1 MCWRLR
7 YLWAFL
13 LAAAIAVLLRG
24 LYTALPCPATAVLSP
39 IRESPWELS
48 KLAYWPLLCGMLPL
62 WRLEAARDLPPGGY
76 CAAVLSGAVL
86 MIPLCRF
93 MGMVIPLYGVFCIAA
108 AGALMLHRFILRRF
122 LPGGGLFWYLLSAF
136 WGVAYLLLTA
146 LPPCGG
152 IFSDPRDVAVIAT
165 IPF

>member
-1 MCWRLR
+1 
-7 YLWAFL
+7 
-13 LAAAIAVLLRG
+13 
-24 LYTALPCPATAVLSP
+24 
-39 IRESPWELS
+39 
-48 KLAYWPLLCGMLPL
+48 MLPL

-93 MGMVIPLYGVFCIAA
+93 MGMVIPLYGLFCIAA

-152 IFSDPRDVAVIAT
+152 IFSAPRDVAVIAT

>member
-1 MCWRLR
+1 MCRRLR
-7 YLWAFL
+7 YLWVFL

-48 KLAYWPLLCGMLPL
+48 KLAYWPLLCGM

-93 MGMVIPLYGVFCIAA
+93 MGMVIPLYGLFCIAA